1 MAFEVSKRQNQIAI
15 LFNAVLYD
23 ITLSVRYQTFGI
35 RKFFVEIACRDAEIF
50 SSKGRQAVKY
60 SVVTG

>member
-1 MAFEVSKRQNQIAI
+1 MAFEMSKRQNQIAI

-50 SSKGRQAVKY
+50 FQ
-60 SVVTG
+60 